1 MAKGAIAKVDI
12 GNQIIGLFGED
23 AFWNGEGKEIRINT
37 KENGE
42 PVQVKIAFTVAKV
55 AVEPGDAEAVPGVV
69 KSPVA
74 KEGNEPSFSA
84 AGARVEA
91 TKIKA
96 SDEERAAVSDL
107 MASLGL

>member
-69 KSPVA
+69 KSPASAVIV
-74 KEGNEPSFSA
+74 GDGPSFPEPKE
-84 AGARVEA
+84 VKVTE
-91 TKIKA
+91 
-96 SDEERAAVSDL
+96 DEQAAVANL

>member
-1 MAKGAIAKVDI
+1 MAAKGSQSKIDI
-12 GNQIIGLFGED
+12 GEKIIEMFGKD
-23 AFWNGEGKEIRINT
+23 AFWNGEGKEIRINV

-42 PVQVKIAFTVAKV
+42 PVQIKLAFTVAKV

-74 KEGNEPSFSA
+74 IQGDAPDFPEP
-84 AGARVEA
+84 VKIEA
-91 TKIKA
+91 
-96 SDEERAAVSDL
+96 SEDEKAAVANL